1 MKISVTTPFIWLY
14 TTILSSSSSSSSSL
28 GDAIH
33 CKIVDL
39 GNSCF
44 EGEQFTLNI
53 QTRQYRCPE
62 TLLQMYYS
70 FSADVW
76 SAACVIY
83 EMITGK
89 YLFQPD
95 GDTEALRDL
104 DQLSRFEE
112 VVGRIPKEMV
122 EESPRRKELFKH
134 DVRSVAR

>member
-1 MKISVTTPFIWLY
+1 M
-14 TTILSSSSSSSSSL
+14 
-28 GDAIH
+28 
-33 CKIVDL
+33 
-39 GNSCF
+39 
-44 EGEQFTLNI
+44 
-53 QTRQYRCPE
+53 
-62 TLLQMYYS
+62 
-70 FSADVW
+70 W

-112 VVGRIPKEMV
+112 VVGRIPREMV

-134 DVRSVAR
+134 DVGSVVG